1 VPPAEDLEI
10 RPGWRAGDAQLEAD
24 ATAFWKRLGLL
35 PAHVDP
41 EARAKEIVLGAYRE
55 GRLVGVMTAIVG
67 PLDFLRARFAFLR
80 TAVDPEDRR
89 GHAAA
94 TMAYHARALLERW
107 SAEHPEEKLAGLG
120 AALESRQLAEIA
132 REPYWP
138 GTRLMLARFLP
149 DGRQVRVSWFS
160 HYRVD

>member
-10 RPGWRAGDAQLEAD
+10 RPGWRAGDARLEAD
-24 ATAFWKRLGLL
+24 VMAFWERLGLL

-41 EARAKEIVLGAYRE
+41 KARAKEIVLGAYKD
-55 GRLVGVMTAIVG
+55 GRLVGVTTAIVG

-80 TAVDPEDRR
+80 SAVDPELRR

-94 TMAYHARALLERW
+94 TMAYHARDLLERW
-107 SAEHPEEKLAGLG
+107 SAEHPEERLAGLG
-120 AALESRQLAEIA
+120 AAIESRELAEIA
-132 REPYWP
+132 KEPYWP

>member
-10 RPGWRAGDAQLEAD
+10 RHGWRAGDAQLEAD
-24 ATAFWKRLGLL
+24 AIAFWQRLGLL
-35 PAHVDP
+35 PDHVDP
-41 EARAKEIVLGAYRE
+41 QARAKEIVLGAYKE
-55 GRLVGVMTAIVG
+55 ARLVGVTTAILG

-80 TAVDPEDRR
+80 SAVDPELRR

-94 TMAYHARALLERW
+94 TMAYHARDLLERW
-107 SAEHPEEKLAGLG
+107 SAEHPEEKLAGIG
-120 AALESRQLAEIA
+120 AALESRQLAELA
-132 REPYWP
+132 KEPYWP

-149 DGRQVRVSWFS
+149 DGRQVRISWFS